1 VPEQATKLS
10 PAAQVPTTS
19 IGARPS
25 HEEIE
30 TLAYS
35 LWQARGCRH
44 GMADEDWLSAEKEL
58 IAKKEESDRLLAQG

>member
-10 PAAQVPTTS
+10 PAAETPAAS

-25 HEEIE
+25 HEEIA

-35 LWQARGCRH
+35 LWQARGCQH
-44 GMADEDWLSAEKEL
+44 GMANEDWLSAEKDL
-58 IAKKEESDRLLAQG
+58 IAKKEESERLLAQV